1 MYVCMLACVCV
12 YVCQVYLGQN
22 KKKQTKKNI
31 YDFLVSLFLKP
42 YAHVLYVQQ
51 LVRLSI
57 LFCKKHVVLIQK
69 NLFLLQRCYY
79 IIIIYHHD
87 HRHLNSVIV
96 IITIEIENV
105 AYTYVCAVRPIGSNV
120 RNRMQHRKINW
131 VYKSLA
137 S

>member
-1 MYVCMLACVCV
+1 MCVCWR
-12 YVCQVYLGQN
+12 VCAYMFAKFTWG
-22 KKKQTKKNI
+22 KIRRSRRKKNI
-31 YDFLVSLFLKP
+31 YDFFVSLFLKP

-120 RNRMQHRKINW
+120 RNRMQHRKNNW